1 MYVDSSLYG
10 RERLG
15 SGILKT
21 LEHFHNLRPLFYL
34 VTFFL
39 IFLFSLCVFHLTSSL
54 GSQFHVDGD
63 DDEGG
68 WT

>member
-1 MYVDSSLYG
+1 MYLDSSLCG

-21 LEHFHNLRPLFYL
+21 LEHFHNLSPLFYL
-34 VTFFL
+34 MTFFL
-39 IFLFSLCVFHLTSSL
+39 IFLSSSSVFHLTSSL

-63 DDEGG
+63 DDDEGG
-68 WT
+68 